1 MADRRMGIIAFLF
14 CLCLCLVPCH
24 AQALSTTDA
33 AEPIDPESEC
43 TLTVSYLGS
52 GAALEGI
59 SVDLYRIAEVSA
71 DFQYTFTP
79 PFQDFGLS
87 LNGVQSSWEWEV
99 IRSTLESY
107 ILAHAVE
114 PEFTAVTDGAGQVS
128 FSSLKPGLYLTSA
141 VYTELDGM
149 EYFFDPAL
157 IALPSMDADGNWQYQ
172 ISATPKHIA
181 LPPINPDEKGTE
193 YKILKL
199 WKGDEGLNDRPQSIE
214 AEIFCNGISFRTVT
228 LSEENHW
235 SYTWTAEDPS
245 ADWTV
250 VERNVPA
257 GYSVTVE
264 ERETAFVLTNTR
276 ADRPP
281 EEYPETGDTSNILIY
296 SGMFIVSGVALVL
309 LSIAV
314 KRNAHEE

>member
-1 MADRRMGIIAFLF
+1 M
-14 CLCLCLVPCH
+14 
-24 AQALSTTDA
+24 
-33 AEPIDPESEC
+33 
-43 TLTVSYLGS
+43 
-52 GAALEGI
+52 
-59 SVDLYRIAEVSA
+59 
-71 DFQYTFTP
+71 
-79 PFQDFGLS
+79 
-87 LNGVQSSWEWEV
+87 
-99 IRSTLESY
+99 
-107 ILAHAVE
+107 
-114 PEFTAVTDGAGQVS
+114 
-128 FSSLKPGLYLTSA
+128 
-141 VYTELDGM
+141 
-149 EYFFDPAL
+149 
-157 IALPSMDADGNWQYQ
+157 
-172 ISATPKHIA
+172 
-181 LPPINPDEKGTE
+181 
-193 YKILKL
+193 
-199 WKGDEGLNDRPQSIE
+199 
-214 AEIFCNGISFRTVT
+214 T